1 MTTKATSRF
10 LFDLDQLPA
19 KAPAEECLW
28 MEIER
33 LEAERDRILD
43 ELELWDCD
51 NEDELRCRLEEVEYE
66 MRYLEVS

>member
-33 LEAERDRILD
+33 LEAEKAELADKLT
-43 ELELWDCD
+43 ELEQVQQE
-51 NEDELRCRLEEVEYE
+51 NKFYEE
-66 MRYLEVS
+66 YLCPYS